1 MPLFYLRRAHK
12 LFGVRFGDTYIKVK
26 DTREHPLLFS
36 ERNGYAKVILWGPW
50 ALSIYRYPKKGV
62 V

>member
-1 MPLFYLRRAHK
+1 MPLFYLIRYRK
-12 LFGVRFGDTYIKVK
+12 LFVARFGDTFIKVK
-26 DTREHPLLFS
+26 DTREHPLLSS

-50 ALSIYRYPKKGV
+50 ALSIYRYPKRGV